1 MVDMMDMVDVLD
13 VVLASAGG
21 VGGDVFIS
29 CVGCVGARLVAANA
43 WGESKRASERRR
55 RGDDGLCTQAYP
67 PCDRSHPEMQASEKR
82 KKILGP

>member
-1 MVDMMDMVDVLD
+1 MDMVDVLD

-43 WGESKRASERRR
+43 WGESKRASE
-55 RGDDGLCTQAYP
+55 
-67 PCDRSHPEMQASEKR
+67 QASDGGGGMMVSVRKHTRPATDRTQRCRHRKNEK
-82 KKILGP
+82 KS